1 MTSFTGKTLVAKF
14 ALTVLTLSIFAA
26 LALTMSSPPALA
38 FQSAKSLYASK
49 CAVCHGND
57 GSANTAKGKELKVRN
72 LKSEEFK
79 KMPDAKAMEVM
90 LKGKGKMEGYEKTL
104 GKEKLEQLLVYCREL
119 SNKQ

>member
-1 MTSFTGKTLVAKF
+1 MNSFAKKI
-14 ALTVLTLSIFAA
+14 AVVILATAVLTLSLSAHSTA
-26 LALTMSSPPALA
+26 RAPSPPALA
-38 FQSAKSLYASK
+38 FQSVKSLYASK

-72 LKSEEFK
+72 FKSDEFK

-104 GKEKLEQLLVYCREL
+104 GKEKLEQLLAYCREL

>member
-1 MTSFTGKTLVAKF
+1 MTSFAKKTVTAIF
-14 ALTVLTLSIFAA
+14 ATTVLTFLLSAP
-26 LALTMSSPPALA
+26 LTARMPSPSALA
-38 FQSAKSLYASK
+38 FQSAKSIYASK

-72 LKSEEFK
+72 LRSEEFK

-119 SNKQ
+119 SNK